1 MSPERA
7 GRGLLDWQI
16 AARPMDGQAV
26 SGDLHLVKTFDQ
38 IALLA
43 VVDGV
48 GHGKEAMA
56 AARTAVSILEAHAEE
71 SPISLIN
78 RCHEALKQTR
88 GVVMTVVSLSA
99 TNETI
104 TWTGVGSVEGRLLRS
119 EADTSHPSESA
130 LLRGGL
136 VGLHLPSL
144 HASVVPVAEGDL
156 LVLATDGIHAGFD
169 ESIDVRE
176 TPRSIADAVLE
187 RHYKGTDDALVLVAR
202 YLGGAHA

>member
-1 MSPERA
+1 
-7 GRGLLDWQI
+7 
-16 AARPMDGQAV
+16 MDGQAV

-38 IALLA
+38 RALLA

-56 AARTAVSILEAHAEE
+56 AARTAVSILEAHAHE
-71 SPISLIN
+71 SAIALIK

-88 GVVMTVVSLSA
+88 GAVMTVASLSGMD
-99 TNETI
+99 ETI
-104 TWTGVGSVEGRLLRS
+104 TWTGVGNVEGRLVRS

-144 HASVVPVAEGDL
+144 HANVVPVAQGDL

-169 ESIDVRE
+169 ESIDVCE
-176 TPRSIADAVLE
+176 TPQSIANAVLE
-187 RHYKGTDDALVLVAR
+187 RHFKGTDDALVLVAR
-202 YLGGAHA
+202 YLGGGHA